1 MTDVYLIRH
10 CEAEGNLYR
19 RAQGA
24 YNGGISPLGEL
35 QLESLAERFRS
46 VPLDAIYASDLDR
59 AVLTAGA
66 AGKYHPALTVRQDRR
81 LRELDM
87 GEWEDLPW
95 GNIQKYHA
103 DMLDAFNNRP
113 AEWKIAGAETFGA
126 LLARVREAV
135 LEIAARHDGQ
145 TVAIASH
152 GMALRTLQWDLLQR
166 LGQTQSP
173 GHGDNTC
180 VTLLHVE
187 GGRVEIEYFNDTSHL
202 PQEQSTFFRQ
212 KWWKHEGKGEPNN
225 LRIEPLPLPEDGPL
239 FERCYADAWRS
250 IHGDLRGY
258 TPDAYVAE
266 AVRHASIAP
275 DTAVVQAFRG
285 EEFAGVIDLDTAR
298 YAQEGIGWI
307 SLLYLTEPLRGKG
320 LGVQLLGHAV
330 SVYRRLGRSVIR
342 LYVSTENPRAI
353 RFYEK
358 YRFRMLCQTV
368 GAVAPLLLM
377 ELRL

>member
-1 MTDVYLIRH
+1 MTRVFLIRH
-10 CEAEGNLYR
+10 AEAEGNIYR
-19 RAQGA
+19 RAQGQ
-24 YNGGISPLGEL
+24 YQSEL
-35 QLESLAERFRS
+35 TAKGLRQVAALAERFKDEHI
-46 VPLDAIYASDLDR
+46 DALYASDLKR
-59 AVLTAGA
+59 TQRTAGA
-66 AGKYHPALTVRQDRR
+66 ILKYHDLPLQLEPR
-81 LRELDM
+81 LREIAL
-87 GEWEDLPW
+87 GPWEDTPFGDLQHFYPRE
-95 GNIQKYHA
+95 
-103 DMLDAFNNRP
+103 MLDFNNDPDRWQVP
-113 AEWKIAGAETFGA
+113 GAETFPA
-126 LLARVREAV
+126 LKARVRAAIT
-135 LEIAARHDGQ
+135 EIAARHDGQ

-152 GMALRTLQWDLLQR
+152 GMALRTFQWDLLQR

-225 LRIEPLPLPEDGPL
+225 LRIEPLPLPQNSLL
-239 FERCYADAWRS
+239 FEQCYADAWRS

-266 AVRHASIAP
+266 AVRHAALAP

-358 YRFRMLCQTV
+358 YRFRMLCQTE